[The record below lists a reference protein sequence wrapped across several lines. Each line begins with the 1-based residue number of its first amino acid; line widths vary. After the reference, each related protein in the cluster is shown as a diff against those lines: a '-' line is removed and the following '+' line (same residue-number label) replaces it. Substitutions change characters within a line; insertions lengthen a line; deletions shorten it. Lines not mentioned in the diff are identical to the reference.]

1 MIHVIGNAA
10 VDTVIRVDHFPR
22 PGETLVAAGAHD
34 DLGGKGANQAVVIA
48 RCGQE
53 AHLIAAIG
61 DDALGRRIRSNLAQE
76 GVGTAGLWT
85 WTGPTD
91 RCVICVERNG
101 ENTIVS
107 LIGAARAFDPLA
119 QTAIAAT
126 VKAGDWVVM
135 QGNLGAAVTR
145 DCLAFAKTRGATTVL
160 NPSPTY
166 PAADY
171 DWPSVDLLVV
181 NRGEAAELG
190 GGDDPFESARALFGA
205 GARAVVLTLGA
216 EGAALVSA
224 TGELRVKAPDVE
236 AIDTV
241 GAGDV
246 FCGTLV
252 AARAAGA
259 EWPDA
264 LHSAAAAA
272 AICVTRPGVLASFP
286 SREEM
291 RAILSAAARISIE
304 ACGE

>member
-22 PGETLVAAGAHD
+22 PGETLVAADAHD

-190 GGDDPFESARALFGA
+190 GADNPFESARTLFEA

-216 EGAALVSA
+216 EGAALISA

-264 LHSAAAAA
+264 LRRAAAAA
-272 AICVTRPGVLASFP
+272 AICVTRPGVMASFP

-291 RAILSAAARISIE
+291 RAILSAGGRISIE